1 LRVGVKIFWPDL
13 LSGFSLSAA
22 SSYCSRAQLRVDL
35 SRLQRFDQ
43 VLLVGRGD
51 LWRKL
56 SEKEKKKNCVKS
68 RVGYLGKLRYPQD
81 SERERAIFR
90 EIRGCEDIRR
100 AEEIERCEEI
110 GRFDEI

>member
-1 LRVGVKIFWPDL
+1 M
-13 LSGFSLSAA
+13 
-22 SSYCSRAQLRVDL
+22 
-35 SRLQRFDQ
+35 
-43 VLLVGRGD
+43 
-51 LWRKL
+51 
-56 SEKEKKKNCVKS
+56 KS